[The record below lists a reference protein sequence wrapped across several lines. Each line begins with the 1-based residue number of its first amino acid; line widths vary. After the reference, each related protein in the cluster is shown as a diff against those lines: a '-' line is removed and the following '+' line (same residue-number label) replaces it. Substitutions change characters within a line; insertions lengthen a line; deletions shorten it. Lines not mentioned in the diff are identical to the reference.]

1 MSRDLVLSPDDLT
14 WKTDNDGVMES
25 EIAIATHQL
34 TKRYRQQVAVDA
46 VDLRIPAG
54 TIYGF
59 LGPNGAG
66 KSTTMKLIL
75 GLTRPSGG
83 EISVLGHRLTPG
95 SLPELLRHVG
105 SLIEAPPGYGHL
117 TGMENL
123 QIVAH
128 LLGLPHPDF
137 DRTLALVKLTKSRDK
152 LVRHYSLGMKQRLGI
167 AMALIRQPELLI
179 LDEPMNGLDPAG
191 IEEIRELLVQL
202 AGEGVTVMISSHLLD
217 EVDRIADRFGILS
230 AGRLLFQGSRAE
242 LLDRS
247 LPDVVI
253 ETPELDKAIA
263 LHPGARHDRQSL
275 RLTGLDGPGTAKVVH
290 DLAVAGIP
298 IYGVRRVERTLEQV
312 FMALTKSG
320 ELA

>member
-1 MSRDLVLSPDDLT
+1 MPPPDALVGSA
-14 WKTDNDGVMES
+14 DNDGVMELQTV
-25 EIAIATHQL
+25 IATHQL

-46 VDLRIPAG
+46 VNLSIPVG

-66 KSTTMKLIL
+66 KSTTMKLLL
-75 GLTRPSGG
+75 GLTQPSSG
-83 EISVLGHRLTPG
+83 EISILGRQLTPA
-95 SLPELLRHVG
+95 SLPELLRHIG

-128 LLGLPHPDF
+128 LLGLTNPDF
-137 DRTLALVKLTKSRDK
+137 DRTLSLVKLTNSRDK

-167 AMALIRQPELLI
+167 AMALIRQPTLLI

-191 IEEIRELLVQL
+191 IEEIRELLIHL

-217 EVDRIADRFGILS
+217 EIDRIADSFGILS
-230 AGRLLFQGSRAE
+230 AGRLIFQGSRAE

-247 LPDVVI
+247 LPDTVI
-253 ETPELDKAIA
+253 ETPDLEKALA
-263 LHPGARHDRQSL
+263 LHPEALRDRQGL
-275 RLTGLDGPGTAKVVH
+275 RLTGLDGPSTAKVVH

-298 IYGVRRVERTLEQV
+298 IYGVQRMERTLEQV
-312 FMALTKSG
+312 FMALTKGG

>member
-1 MSRDLVLSPDDLT
+1 MDSQT
-14 WKTDNDGVMES
+14 
-25 EIAIATHQL
+25 AIATHQL
-34 TKRYRQQVAVDA
+34 TKRYRQQIAVDA
-46 VDLRIPAG
+46 VDLSIPTG

-66 KSTTMKLIL
+66 KSTTMKLLL
-75 GLTRPSGG
+75 GLTRPSLG
-83 EISVLGHRLTPG
+83 EIYVLGRRLTPA
-95 SLPELLRHVG
+95 SLPELLSQVG

-123 QIVAH
+123 QIVAR
-128 LLGLPHPDF
+128 LLGLPNPDF
-137 DRTLALVKLTKSRDK
+137 DRTLALVKLTKSRNK

-167 AMALIRQPELLI
+167 AMALIRQPKLLI

-253 ETPELDKAIA
+253 ETPDFEQA
-263 LHPGARHDRQSL
+263 LAMNPGATRDRQGL
-275 RLTGLDGPGTAKVVH
+275 RLTGLDAPTTAKVVH
-290 DLAVAGIP
+290 DLAVAGVP
-298 IYGVRRVERTLEQV
+298 IYGVERVERTLEQV